1 MSETSDAAGG
11 RQASGGSVARSL
23 TLALALVIVPATAG
37 CLGQAGE
44 DDGHEVTIETSYE
57 REQTP
62 EEHRGKG
69 PPPGTAA
76 DGGELFLH
84 LVEPEHADDYREQL
98 EGGLFDPPAPRPAD
112 EHQVLSIPENR
123 TSERY
128 MLPLGSD
135 GVGEFS
141 VREPVETF
149 VDVEGH
155 HPSPPGDCG
164 WHYINDGT
172 PSWLVEGDRNLTLAY
187 GITC

>member
-1 MSETSDAAGG
+1 
-11 RQASGGSVARSL
+11 
-23 TLALALVIVPATAG
+23 
-37 CLGQAGE
+37 
-44 DDGHEVTIETSYE
+44 
-57 REQTP
+57 
-62 EEHRGKG
+62 
-69 PPPGTAA
+69 
-76 DGGELFLH
+76 
-84 LVEPEHADDYREQL
+84 
-98 EGGLFDPPAPRPAD
+98 
-112 EHQVLSIPENR
+112 
-123 TSERY
+123 